1 MTYTLTDSTLE
12 GAAPVAHLHLD
23 DGKANALNGAF
34 VDALDGAIAQA
45 GVDAAGALVI
55 WGRPGCFSGG
65 IDLKLLRREDV
76 ASRLAEL
83 SRIASGL
90 LSLWTAPIPTV
101 AAVTGHAIAGGAV
114 LAMACDRRLAI
125 DDPAFRI
132 GVNETAL
139 GMVFPTWA
147 LVIARA
153 AIRPDR
159 HTDTMLFGSVYP
171 PGDAAAAGL
180 VERAIPSGDFEAA
193 VAAAAAE
200 AAALPTAAYAG
211 TKQQLRGADAERA
224 GAEIEREMAR
234 FRGPA

>member
-1 MTYTLTDSTLE
+1 MTYSLTNSSVE
-12 GAAPVAHLHLD
+12 GTAPVAHLQLD
-23 DGKANALNGAF
+23 DGKANALNAAL
-34 VDALDGAIAQA
+34 VDALAGAVERAS
-45 GVDAAGALVI
+45 VDAAGALVI

-65 IDLKLLRREDV
+65 IDLKVLRRDDV
-76 ASRLAEL
+76 GSRLSEL

-90 LSLWTAPIPTV
+90 LALWTAPIPTV

-114 LAMACDRRLAI
+114 LAMACDRRIAI

-159 HTDTMLFGSVYP
+159 LTDTLLLGSIYP
-171 PGDAAAAGL
+171 PGEAATTGIVERAVPAAEFEASVSAAAAT
-180 VERAIPSGDFEAA
+180 
-193 VAAAAAE
+193 
-200 AAALPTAAYAG
+200 AAALPTPAYAG
-211 TKQQLRGADAERA
+211 TKRQLRGSEAARAE
-224 GAEIEREMAR
+224 AEIEREMAS
-234 FRGPA
+234 FRGPT

>member
-23 DGKANALNGAF
+23 DGKANVLNGAF

-139 GMVFPTWA
+139 GMVLPTWA

-159 HTDTMLFGSVYP
+159 YTDTMLFGSVYP

-211 TKQQLRGADAERA
+211 TKRQLRGADAERA

>member
-1 MTYTLTDSTLE
+1 MTYTLTDSTVE
-12 GAAPVAHLHLD
+12 GSAPVAHLHLD
-23 DGKANALNGAF
+23 DGKANALNVGLIDVLA
-34 VDALDGAIAQA
+34 GAIERA

-55 WGRPGCFSGG
+55 GGRRGCFSGG
-65 IDLKLLRREDV
+65 IDLEVLRRDDIG
-76 ASRLAEL
+76 SRLAEL

-90 LSLWTAPIPTV
+90 LALWTAPIPTV

-114 LAMACDRRLAI
+114 LAMACDRRIAI
-125 DDPAFRI
+125 DDPASRI

-159 HTDTMLFGSVYP
+159 ITDTLLFGAVYP
-171 PGDAAAAGL
+171 PREAATTGMIDQA
-180 VERAIPSGDFEAA
+180 VDSDDFDAA
-193 VAAAAAE
+193 VAAAAAA

-211 TKQQLRGADAERA
+211 TKRQLRGADAARA
-224 GAEIEREMAR
+224 EAEIEREMAS

>member
-1 MTYTLTDSTLE
+1 MDYTLTESAAE
-12 GAAPVAHLHLD
+12 GSAPVAHLRLD
-23 DGKANALNGAF
+23 DGKANALNAGLVDTLAGATER
-34 VDALDGAIAQA
+34 A

-65 IDLKLLRREDV
+65 IDLKVLRRDDV
-76 ASRLAEL
+76 GSRLEEL
-83 SRIASGL
+83 SQIARGL
-90 LSLWTAPIPTV
+90 LALWTAPIPTV

-114 LAMACDRRLAI
+114 LAMACDRRIAI
-125 DDPAFRI
+125 DDPASRI

-153 AIRPDR
+153 AIHPDR
-159 HTDTMLFGSVYP
+159 LTDTMLLGSIYP
-171 PGDAAAAGL
+171 PGEAASTGM
-180 VERAIPSGDFEAA
+180 VERAVPAGDFEAA

-211 TKQQLRGADAERA
+211 TKRQLRGAEAARAE
-224 GAEIEREMAR
+224 AEIQVEMTS
-234 FRGPA
+234 FRGPT

>member
-1 MTYTLTDSTLE
+1 MTYTLTESTVE
-12 GAAPVAHLHLD
+12 GSAPVAHLHLD
-23 DGKANALNGAF
+23 DGKANALNAAL
-34 VDALDGAIAQA
+34 VDALEGAIDQA
-45 GVDAAGALVI
+45 GIDAAGALVI

-65 IDLKLLRREDV
+65 IDLKLLRRDDV
-76 ASRLAEL
+76 ESRLAEL

-114 LAMACDRRLAI
+114 LAMACDRRVAI
-125 DDPAFRI
+125 DDPAFRV

-159 HTDTMLFGSVYP
+159 LTDTMLFGSIYP
-171 PGDAAAAGL
+171 PREAAAAGL
-180 VERAIPSGDFEAA
+180 VERVVPAGEFEDA
-193 VAAAAAE
+193 VASVAAQ
-200 AAALPTAAYAG
+200 AAALPTGAYGG
-211 TKQQLRGADAERA
+211 TKRQLRGSEAGRA
-224 GAEIEREMAR
+224 KAEIEREMAS